1 MADVEK
7 ESNNSDQIQLTNTPE
22 KDSENR
28 GRKNV
33 RRINSKKRKRRRS
46 STSTSSS
53 SSSSSST
60 SSSDE
65 KRKSKKKR
73 KRRKKTRGFLTEG
86 KESDKSDKMENQ
98 QPLPLFAVC
107 FANSH
112 SNQYVQERDLKESI
126 LTENPVPSNI
136 TKVKKMDEFMSHLLK
151 EYNQIS
157 VCALDTTL
165 EKIQRKNTDFMGP
178 LSKVWHALESATTA
192 PDDETDLTIQ
202 DLLNLVQQTVLLV
215 GQNNNTIS
223 YHRRLSALARAMK
236 SSSQAKSMI
245 KDKIALLKNSG
256 KELFGKDFLY

>member
-7 ESNNSDQIQLTNTPE
+7 ESNNSDQIQVTNTPE

-33 RRINSKKRKRRRS
+33 RRISSKKRKRRRS

-73 KRRKKTRGFLTEG
+73 KRRKKTRSFLTEG

-98 QPLPLFAVC
+98 QPLPLFTIC

-136 TKVKKMDEFMSHLLK
+136 TKVKTMDEFMSHLLK
-151 EYNQIS
+151 EYNQTS

-165 EKIQRKNTDFMGP
+165 EKIQRKNIDFMGP
-178 LSKVWHALESATTA
+178 LSKV
-192 PDDETDLTIQ
+192 
-202 DLLNLVQQTVLLV
+202 
-215 GQNNNTIS
+215 
-223 YHRRLSALARAMK
+223 
-236 SSSQAKSMI
+236 
-245 KDKIALLKNSG
+245 
-256 KELFGKDFLY
+256 